1 MNLVEN
7 IKITPIFDTLRLQ
20 KISDAEYFSERYSD
34 YISNSRLGFI
44 DPNNGG
50 SPEKFLAGFK
60 GNRIFSDSLSLGS
73 VVHEQ
78 TLQPEL
84 FSLCPDL
91 NRPTAK
97 VGFIAD
103 EIASMRKGGKL
114 KDFTKE
120 EFYKAC
126 SVVDYYK
133 GEPKESKIK
142 EILPAIKEYLANLE
156 VFLQSKPNVSTY
168 LDSKTLDKAKGCIS
182 ALKNNKKVQSL
193 LHPTGLLETPISE
206 CEQAILLDAVVKC
219 PDLPE
224 FTIRLK
230 SKLDNYTIDKESNV
244 ITVNDVKTI
253 GRTLNNSDEQVLK
266 YHYYREMS
274 MYCYLLSLC
283 AKQFYG
289 LPEKFKVRSNFLW
302 VSTVPPTGNYTTY
315 ATKVTPM
322 TPELFKLGSDEFKDL
337 LRRASVALYFKDAV
351 QVEEYFQSL

>member
-1 MNLVEN
+1 MNLIED
-7 IKITPIFDTLRLQ
+7 IKITPLLDTLRLQ
-20 KISDAEYFSERYSD
+20 KISDAEYFSTEYSD

-60 GNRIFSDSLSLGS
+60 GNRIFSDSLSLGTI
-73 VVHEQ
+73 VHEQ

-91 NRPTAK
+91 SRPSAK

-103 EIASMRKGGKL
+103 ELASMRKGGKL
-114 KDFTKE
+114 ADFTKD
-120 EFYKAC
+120 EFLEAC
-126 SVVDYYK
+126 NIVDYYK
-133 GEPKESKIK
+133 GNPKESKIH
-142 EILPAIKEYLANLE
+142 EILPSIKEYLSKLE
-156 VFLQSKPNVSTY
+156 EFLKSNPNVSTY
-168 LDSKTLDKAKGCIS
+168 LDSKNLDKAKGCIS
-182 ALKNNKKVQSL
+182 ALKNNKKVQNL
-193 LHPTGLLETPISE
+193 LHPTGLLEDPISE

-230 SKLDNYTIDKESNV
+230 SKLDNYTIDKENNV

-253 GRTLNNSDEQVLK
+253 GRTLNNSDEQILK
-266 YHYYREMS
+266 YHYYREMT
-274 MYCYLLSLC
+274 MYCFLLSLC

-289 LPEKFKVRSNFLW
+289 FPKKFKVCSNFLW

-322 TPELFKLGSDEFKDL
+322 TPELFKLGNNEFKEL
-337 LRRASVALYFKDAV
+337 LRRAAVTLYFKDAI